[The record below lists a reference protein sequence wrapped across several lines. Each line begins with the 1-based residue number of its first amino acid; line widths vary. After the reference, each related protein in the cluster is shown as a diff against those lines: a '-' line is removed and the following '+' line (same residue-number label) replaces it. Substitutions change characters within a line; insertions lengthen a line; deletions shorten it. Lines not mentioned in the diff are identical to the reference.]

1 VRPNWRF
8 TVILSFL
15 VIVFAGIAYR
25 LVQLGI
31 FERGFLL
38 KQGDARILRNVK
50 MPANRGMIV
59 DRHNRPLAISTPV
72 VSFWFDPRTF
82 KPTEAQ
88 IKVLAQALSLSSTSI
103 HRLIKKAKGRSFF
116 YLKRRMPPTVVPIV
130 QAMKLEGLSFVQE
143 YQRYYPQGEVA
154 AHVLGFTNIDDKGQ
168 EGLELAYDKWLGGVV
183 GLKSVIRDRLGG
195 VVETVA
201 IKKKPQPG
209 KKLRLT
215 IDERIQYIAYTE
227 LNQTVQKYHAKA
239 GSIVILDAKNGDIL
253 AMVNEPTYN
262 PNNRRDVPVAN
273 FRNRA
278 VTDLFEP
285 GSTAKPFTVVQA
297 LLSGKYK
304 PQTEIN
310 THPGLMRIGG
320 FTIRDDL
327 DYGVVDLTGL
337 LKKSSNIAAAKIM
350 LSLDARSFWYLL
362 QAIGL
367 GQRTDSGFPGEA
379 DGIVTERDRW
389 YASEVATLAYGY
401 GLSVTALQLAHAY
414 AVLAAHGLA
423 YPVSFVKRNAKPVAT
438 RVIPQKT
445 SDTVLHMLE
454 SVIEEGGTGTRAS
467 IPGYRVAGKTGTAY
481 VASSGGYDKKRYAS
495 SFVGI
500 APVSDPRL
508 VIAIVIH
515 EPQEKHFGAIVA
527 APVFKSVMEQS
538 LHLLNVAPDRLEKE
552 AVLSKMDQ

>member
-1 VRPNWRF
+1 VRRNWRLA
-8 TVILSFL
+8 VIVFFL
-15 VIVFAGIAYR
+15 VIVFLGIGCR
-25 LVQLGI
+25 LVQLGV

-38 KQGDARILRNVK
+38 KQGDARIFRNVK
-50 MPANRGMIV
+50 ISANRGMIV
-59 DRHNRPLAISTPV
+59 DRNNQPLAISTPV
-72 VSFWFDPRTF
+72 VSFWFDPRIF
-82 KPTEAQ
+82 DPTEAQ
-88 IKVLAQALSLSSTSI
+88 IKELGQTLSISSSAI
-103 HRLIKKAKGRSFF
+103 HSLLRKGKNRSFF
-116 YLKRRMPPTVVPIV
+116 YLKRRVSPAVVPAI
-130 QAMKLEGLSFVQE
+130 QALNLQGLSFMQE

-154 AHVLGFTNIDDKGQ
+154 AHVLGFTNIDDNGQ
-168 EGLELAYDKWLGGVV
+168 EGLELAYDKWLGGVA

-201 IKKKPQPG
+201 IKRKPEPG
-209 KKLRLT
+209 KRLQLT
-215 IDERIQYIAYTE
+215 IDERIQYIAYKE
-227 LNQTVQKYHAKA
+227 LNQTVEKYHAKA
-239 GSIVILDAKNGDIL
+239 GSIVVLDAKNGDIL

-262 PNNRRDVPVAN
+262 PNNRRGVPVGD

-304 PQTEIN
+304 PETKID
-310 THPGLMRIGG
+310 THPGQIKIGG
-320 FTIRDDL
+320 FIIRDDL

-367 GQRTDSGFPGEA
+367 GRRTDSGFPGEA

-401 GLSVTALQLAHAY
+401 GISVTALQLAHAY
-414 AVLAAHGLA
+414 SILAAHGLA
-423 YPVSFVKRNAKPVAT
+423 YPVSFVKRGTSVTPT
-438 RVIPQKT
+438 RVIPTQT

-454 SVIEEGGTGTRAS
+454 SVIEEGGSGTRAS
-467 IPGYRVAGKTGTAY
+467 TPDYRVAGKTGTAY

-500 APVSDPRL
+500 APASNPRL
-508 VIAIVIH
+508 VVAVVIH

-527 APVFKSVMEQS
+527 APAFKSVMEQS
-538 LHLLNVAPDRLEKE
+538 LHLLNVPPDGLKKK
-552 AVLSKMDQ
+552 ADMSKIHG